1 LAECR
6 QCGAQLPTFTLGSA
20 SEYCKNCRAQQRS
33 PSVPDSAGNIPAPA
47 KTEKQHWLGATTV
60 MISINVVVFV
70 AMVAA
75 GVSVTDP
82 TSDQLLHWG
91 ANYGPYTLGGQYWR
105 AISSAFLH
113 IGIFH
118 LAMNMWCL
126 WSLGRL
132 LEKFLGPFVAVAVY
146 LLTAIGATLLSL
158 TWDPIRVGAGAS
170 GAIFGITGV
179 LITFLYFGKLN
190 LPPENVRKLLGYVV
204 RFAGINLIYGLTAHI
219 DNMAHLGGLVTGL
232 LIGIFL
238 ARTVALPS
246 EDRSSAQRYIFLAAA
261 VCLVLLFITVTK
273 TKSYAVEL
281 GKGITAVDDKQY
293 ESATEHLRKY
303 VAARP
308 DDAYGHMLL
317 GYSYHSSKLCDQAA
331 EEYRRALA
339 LEPGVAWTQANLASI
354 YVCQGKF
361 PEALDLYKTALP
373 KIQPNAATYLCY
385 ATALNATH
393 AFEPAEAAARKS
405 INLDPKDPATH
416 RLLATILQAE
426 DKSKEA
432 QQETAQADALE
443 RSGPKPASR

>member
-1 LAECR
+1 
-6 QCGAQLPTFTLGSA
+6 
-20 SEYCKNCRAQQRS
+20 
-33 PSVPDSAGNIPAPA
+33 
-47 KTEKQHWLGATTV
+47 
-60 MISINVVVFV
+60 
-70 AMVAA
+70 
-75 GVSVTDP
+75 
-82 TSDQLLHWG
+82 
-91 ANYGPYTLGGQYWR
+91 
-105 AISSAFLH
+105 
-113 IGIFH
+113 
-118 LAMNMWCL
+118 MNMWCL

-132 LEKFLGPFVAVAVY
+132 LEKFLGPFVTVAVY

-158 TWDPIRVGAGAS
+158 SWNPMRVSAGAS

-238 ARTVALPS
+238 ARTAALPS

-261 VCLVLLFITVTK
+261 ACLVLLFIPVTK
-273 TKSYAVEL
+273 TRSYAVEF
-281 GKGITAVDDKQY
+281 GKGATAVDDKQY
-293 ESATEHLRKY
+293 ESAIEHLRKY

-317 GYSYHSSKLCDQAA
+317 GYSYHFSKLCDPAA

-339 LEPGVAWTQANLASI
+339 LQPGLAWIQANLASI

-373 KIQPNAATYLCY
+373 KIQPDAATYMCY

-393 AFEPAEAAARKS
+393 APGEAEAAARKS
-405 INLDPKDPATH
+405 IDLDPKNPATH

-426 DKSKEA
+426 DKSEEA

-443 RSGPKPASR
+443 RSGPKPTSH